1 MTEPT
6 PEPSNNGQAAS
17 GDHRAEHSTEPP
29 GLVGESRV
37 PAITLLAGADQAAGR
52 EDDKAEEANVWS
64 IYDALPSDW
73 SQHQTLLARW
83 KQGDLVQDVPLTW
96 LAAPGED
103 PVTGVGNDRDEVRP
117 AFDRSLRVTAIIC
130 SQTCDL
136 GATPPGDSHPFVLL
150 APLVHE
156 SSIPTTAD
164 RRLARSGKIGY
175 LVRTLPPPTP
185 EAWDESQEDE
195 SRVDGTPE
203 DTEQLPARRPAR
215 QEAWF
220 ADLRLIFPASKA
232 LLLSREPLPGFAD
245 EAASLA
251 FAETLA
257 LKFRRA
263 ALNEVLSE
271 ALPQSLRKFV
281 QDNGHRRQ
289 EFAKV
294 EQVRILILGGDRLRP
309 DRATLYVL
317 TDGVALTDEERETWT
332 RFQQATETLFSGH
345 GIALAA
351 MVHADVNAL
360 SAAKYRES
368 VPVRCDLLG
377 PVHWP

>member
-1 MTEPT
+1 MTEAT
-6 PEPSNNGQAAS
+6 PEPSNDGQAAS
-17 GDHRAEHSTEPP
+17 GDHRAEHSEPP

-37 PAITLLAGADQAAGR
+37 PVITTPAGTDQAAGR
-52 EDDKAEEANVWS
+52 GEVKTEEANVWS

-83 KQGDLVQDVPLTW
+83 KQGDLVHDVPLTW
-96 LAAPGED
+96 LTAPGED
-103 PVTGVGNDRDEVRP
+103 PVTGVVNDCDEVRP
-117 AFDRSLRVTAIIC
+117 AFDRSLRLTAIIC

-136 GATPPGDSHPFVLL
+136 GATPPGDSHPFVFL

-156 SSIPTTAD
+156 SSIPATED
-164 RRLARSGKIGY
+164 KKLARNGKIGY

-185 EAWDESQEDE
+185 AARDELQEDE
-195 SRVDGTPE
+195 PRVDGTHE
-203 DTEQLPARRPAR
+203 DTEQSPTRRPAR

-232 LLLSREPLPGFAD
+232 LLLSREPSPGFAD

-257 LKFRRA
+257 LKFKRA
-263 ALNEVLSE
+263 ALNEALSE

-294 EQVRILILGGDRLRP
+294 EQVRLLILNGDRLHP

-317 TDGVALTDEERETWT
+317 TDGVALSDEERETWM
-332 RFQQATETLFSGH
+332 RFQQSTETLLSGH
-345 GIALAA
+345 GIALAP
-351 MVHADVNAL
+351 MVHVDVNAL
-360 SAAKYRES
+360 SAAKYRVS

-377 PVHWP
+377 PVQWP

>member
-1 MTEPT
+1 
-6 PEPSNNGQAAS
+6 
-17 GDHRAEHSTEPP
+17 
-29 GLVGESRV
+29 
-37 PAITLLAGADQAAGR
+37 
-52 EDDKAEEANVWS
+52 
-64 IYDALPSDW
+64 
-73 SQHQTLLARW
+73 
-83 KQGDLVQDVPLTW
+83 LTW